1 MKGRRIQNP
10 PIPLIPPS
18 FRWKLHVAHQ
28 RCPIPLRRDN
38 DDVTLAATWQDWL
51 QRVSPQ
57 PGEAALYAL
66 RTWIA
71 SMLAL
76 FIAFELQLDAPYWAW
91 VTVWIVSQPNTGMML
106 SKSFYRAI
114 GTICGAG
121 MAVILI
127 ALFAQTPEL
136 FVLALAL
143 IVAGCTVASNLL
155 TNFRAYATVLS
166 AYTAGIVAADAIN
179 QPEQV
184 WYIALARASCILIG
198 IASAV
203 TVASIFAP
211 HRSEAATHA
220 KFITLLKEAAARTMF
235 SYRGDNQE
243 RLKIGRQLIVD
254 AIALDTLLEFAA
266 AESERFRVQK
276 NRARSVLAHVFGMIS
291 ARRSLDARLIR
302 HGWPNHHALQIFHE
316 VVLDHLAEIP
326 AHLDRGD
333 VDGLVRGLEEVRAQL
348 ARQDPERDTVD
359 GAELVSE
366 RYVMDRLDDML
377 AHWGCALRDWRSILH
392 GAEADDPRLVLN
404 FHRDHRAAAING
416 LRAFLAVSATG
427 AFWIASAWPH
437 GPSALVFVAIMLSLF
452 SSVPRPDRVGW
463 QFFYVSIP
471 AVVIA
476 LLLKFFVLPQQSSFE
491 FLSVAMGF
499 ILLPL
504 GMIMYNPKTTQP
516 AVAFSLIFLNT
527 AAPTNPMTYDL
538 ADSLNTA
545 LGTEIGVLFGT
556 LSYVILFPPNP
567 AAALR
572 YVTHRIGLGLALMAR
587 RVPIPDFAQWETRMY
602 DRVLRLN
609 DPLNL
614 SGTATNEWL
623 DAALSALTLGNEI
636 LRLRH
641 HLERRELPGPVAPA
655 AAAVVESFSDFADT
669 PARAHAEVR
678 ARLVELSA
686 HDPGLEHPGRR
697 AWAQTLG
704 SVEEINGFL
713 SRIPGS

>member
-1 MKGRRIQNP
+1 M
-10 PIPLIPPS
+10 
-18 FRWKLHVAHQ
+18 
-28 RCPIPLRRDN
+28 
-38 DDVTLAATWQDWL
+38 TLAATWRDWL
-51 QRVSPQ
+51 PRVSPQ
-57 PGEAALYAL
+57 TREAALYAL
-66 RTWIA
+66 RTWLA

-76 FIAFELQLDAPYWAW
+76 YAAFELQLDAPYWAW

-114 GTICGAG
+114 GTLCGAG
-121 MAVILI
+121 LAVILI

-166 AYTAGIVAADAIN
+166 AYTAGIVASDAIN
-179 QPEQV
+179 MPDQV
-184 WYIALARASCILIG
+184 WFIALARASCILIG

-203 TVASIFAP
+203 VVAAVFAP
-211 HRSEAATHA
+211 HRSESLVRA
-220 KFITLLKEAAARTMF
+220 KFIALLKEAAARTMF

-243 RLKIGRQLIVD
+243 RLRIGRQLIVD

-266 AESERFRVQK
+266 AESERFRLQK

-302 HGWPNHHALQIFHE
+302 EGWPNHHALQMFHE
-316 VVLDHLAEIP
+316 VVLDQLAEIP
-326 AHLDRGD
+326 GQLDRGD
-333 VDGLVRGLEEVRAQL
+333 VDGLVQGFEEVRAQL
-348 ARQDPERDTVD
+348 ARQEPERDTENP
-359 GAELVSE
+359 AELVSE
-366 RYVMDRLDDML
+366 RYVIDRLDDML
-377 AHWGCALRDWRSILH
+377 AHWGCALRDWRSIAE
-392 GAEADDPRLVLN
+392 GAPADDPRLVLN

-427 AFWIASAWPH
+427 AFWIASAWRQ

-452 SSVPRPDRVGW
+452 SSLPRPDRVGW

-471 AVVIA
+471 AAIIA
-476 LLLKFFVLPQQSSFE
+476 LLLKFFVLPEQSSFE

-499 ILLPL
+499 VLLPL
-504 GMIMYNPKTTQP
+504 GMIMHNPKTTQP
-516 AVAFSLIFLNT
+516 AVAFSLIFLNI

-538 ADSLNTA
+538 ADALNTT
-545 LGTEIGVLFGT
+545 LGTETGVLFGT
-556 LSYVILFPPNP
+556 LAYVIIFPPNP

-572 YVTHRIGLGLALMAR
+572 YVTYRIRRGLAIMAR
-587 RVPIPDFAQWETRMY
+587 RVPIPDFSNWETRMY

-609 DPLNL
+609 DPLNP

-641 HLERRELPGPVAPA
+641 QLERQELPAPVAPA
-655 AAAVVESFSDFADT
+655 AGAVVASFTEFVDR

-678 ARLVELSA
+678 ARLAELA
-686 HDPGLEHPGRR
+686 ANDPGPAQPSRR
-697 AWAQTLG
+697 AWARTRG
-704 SVEEINGFL
+704 SLEEINGFL

>member
-1 MKGRRIQNP
+1 M
-10 PIPLIPPS
+10 
-18 FRWKLHVAHQ
+18 
-28 RCPIPLRRDN
+28 
-38 DDVTLAATWQDWL
+38 TLAASWRDWL
-51 QRVSPQ
+51 PRVSPQ
-57 PGEAALYAL
+57 TGEAALYAV
-66 RTWIA
+66 RTWLA
-71 SMLAL
+71 SLLAL
-76 FIAFELQLDAPYWAW
+76 YIAYELQLDAPYWAW

-121 MAVILI
+121 LAVILI

-143 IVAGCTVASNLL
+143 IVAASTVASNLL

-179 QPEQV
+179 TPDQV
-184 WYIALARASCILIG
+184 WFIALARASCILIG

-203 TVASIFAP
+203 TVSAIFAP
-211 HRSEAATHA
+211 HRSEATAQA

-235 SYRGDNQE
+235 SYRGDNVQ
-243 RLKIGRQLIVD
+243 RLTIGRQLIVD
-254 AIALDTLLEFAA
+254 AIALDTLLEFAS

-326 AHLDRGD
+326 EHLDRGD
-333 VDGLVRGLEEVRAQL
+333 VDGLMRGLEEVRAQL
-348 ARQDPERDTVD
+348 ARQDPERDTAD

-392 GAEADDPRLVLN
+392 GAPADDPRLVLN

-416 LRAFLAVSATG
+416 LRAFLAVTATG

-437 GPSALVFVAIMLSLF
+437 GPTALVFVSIMLSLF

-463 QFFYVSIP
+463 QFFYASIP
-471 AVVIA
+471 AATVA
-476 LLLKFFVLPQQSSFE
+476 LLLKFYVLPQQSSFE
-491 FLSVAMGF
+491 FLAVAMSF
-499 ILLPL
+499 VLLPL
-504 GMIMYNPKTTQP
+504 GMVMYNPKTTQP
-516 AVAFSLIFLNT
+516 AVAFSLIFLNVL
-527 AAPTNPMTYDL
+527 APTNPMTYDL
-538 ADSLNTA
+538 ADSLNTT
-545 LGTEIGVLFGT
+545 LGIEVGVLFGT

-567 AAALR
+567 VAALR
-572 YVTHRIGLGLALMAR
+572 YVTYRIRLGLGVMAR
-587 RVPIPDFAQWETRMY
+587 HVPIPGFSEWETRMY

-609 DPLNL
+609 DPLNP

-641 HLERRELPGPVAPA
+641 ELERRELPAPVAPA
-655 AAAVVESFSDFADT
+655 AVAVVESFTHFVDE

-678 ARLVELSA
+678 ARLADLAA
-686 HDPGLEHPGRR
+686 HDPGLAHPDRR
-697 AWAQTLG
+697 AWARTVG
-704 SVEEINGFL
+704 SIEEINGFL